1 MDWGW
6 GRNGNRTGQIGGMDV
21 GREYKWRHQ
30 ELEAIWRAISKANAI
45 ETQNSIKVALVMTL
59 SIRGYFN

>member
-1 MDWGW
+1 M
-6 GRNGNRTGQIGGMDV
+6 GQIGGMDV

-45 ETQNSIKVALVMTL
+45 ETRNSIKVALVMTP
-59 SIRGYFN
+59 SNRGYFN